1 MAAHE
6 VIGEQ
11 SGRTERAMPPS
22 AWIALCLGT
31 AGVFAD
37 MYTTQAI
44 LPVIGRSF
52 DLAPATTGLT
62 ISAVVL
68 AVAAGSL
75 VAGPL
80 SDRVGRKPVMVGASA
95 LLVVPTLLC
104 GFAPNFGVL
113 VTLRALQGLL
123 MPGLTSVAIVY
134 VNEQF
139 PGRQRGAAM
148 GVYVGGQV
156 LGGLLARGASAA
168 LTGLLNW
175 RVALSFF
182 ALPTAAG
189 TLALALWLPASGQA
203 GRGHMGVRWADVGT
217 HLRNRRLLATCTV
230 GFCLFFGFVGTFTYV
245 PYYLTGQPFNLP
257 PASLGLIY
265 LVWATGILSP
275 VAGSWS
281 MRVGRQRAI
290 AASLAVAG
298 AGMLVTL
305 IPALPAIVLGL
316 GLLAVGMFTAI
327 PSVNL
332 LIGEVTTVA
341 RGTASAIYLCCY
353 YLGGSIG
360 AVLPGLAWERFAWR
374 GVIAL
379 CLVMALLALCADA
392 VLARAGRPAPVP
404 PAATQPAAMTD

>member
-1 MAAHE
+1 
-6 VIGEQ
+6 
-11 SGRTERAMPPS
+11 MPPS

-44 LPVIGRSF
+44 LPTIGRSF
-52 DLAPATTGLT
+52 GLSPATTGLT

-80 SDRVGRKPVMVGASA
+80 SDRIGRKPVMVGASA
-95 LLVVPTLLC
+95 LLVVPTVLC
-104 GFAPNFGVL
+104 GLAPTFGLL
-113 VTLRALQGLL
+113 VVCRALQGLL

-139 PGRQRGAAM
+139 PGRQRGTAM

-168 LTGLLNW
+168 LTGLLDW
-175 RVALSFF
+175 RLALSAF
-182 ALPTAAG
+182 ALPTAGGA
-189 TLALALWLPASGQA
+189 LALALYLPPVERA

-217 HLRNRRLLATCTV
+217 HLRNVRLLATCVV
-230 GFCLFFGFVGTFTYV
+230 GFSLFFGFVGTFTYI
-245 PYYLTGQPFNLP
+245 PYYLTGHPFDVP
-257 PASLGLIY
+257 PVSLGLIY

-275 VAGSWS
+275 VAGTWS
-281 MRVGRQRAI
+281 IRIGRQRAI
-290 AASLAVAG
+290 AASLSVAC

-305 IPALPAIVLGL
+305 VPALPVIVLGL

-332 LIGEVTTVA
+332 LIGEVTSVA
-341 RGTASAIYLCCY
+341 RGTASALYLCCY
-353 YLGGSIG
+353 YLGGSVG
-360 AVLPGLAWERFAWR
+360 AVLPGLAWERFGWH

-379 CLVMALLALCADA
+379 CLTMALVALGADM
-392 VLARAGRPAPVP
+392 VLARAGHHTQDRQQDARRS
-404 PAATQPAAMTD
+404 AAAAD

>member
-1 MAAHE
+1 
-6 VIGEQ
+6 
-11 SGRTERAMPPS
+11 MPPA

-44 LPVIGRSF
+44 LPVIGRAFALS
-52 DLAPATTGLT
+52 PATTGLT

-68 AVAAGSL
+68 AVAGGSL

-80 SDRVGRKPVMVGASA
+80 SDRIGRKPVMVGASA
-95 LLVVPTLLC
+95 LLVLPTVLC
-104 GFAPNFGVL
+104 GIAPTFGSL
-113 VTLRALQGLL
+113 VMLRALQGLL

-139 PGRQRGAAM
+139 PGRQRGTAM

-168 LTGLLNW
+168 LTGLLSW
-175 RVALSFF
+175 RYALSFF

-189 TLALALWLPASGQA
+189 AVILALWLPGSARSEHA
-203 GRGHMGVRWADVGT
+203 HMGVRWTDIGA
-217 HLRNRRLLATCTV
+217 HLHNRRLLAVCAI
-230 GFCLFFGFVGTFTYV
+230 GFTLFFGFVGTFTYV
-245 PYYLTGQPFNLP
+245 PYYLTARPFNLP

-265 LVWATGILSP
+265 LVWATGVLSP
-275 VAGSWS
+275 VAGSLAV
-281 MRVGRQRAI
+281 RVGRPRAI
-290 AASLAVAG
+290 AVSLGVAC
-298 AGMLVTL
+298 AGMLITL
-305 IPALPAIVLGL
+305 IPSLPAIVLGL
-316 GLLAVGMFTAI
+316 TLLAVGMFTAI

-332 LIGEVTTVA
+332 LIGEVTSVA

-353 YLGGSIG
+353 YLGGSVG
-360 AVLPGLAWERFAWR
+360 AVTPGLAWERFGWH

-379 CLVMALLALCADA
+379 TLAMALLALAADFTM
-392 VLARAGRPAPVP
+392 ARATRRH
-404 PAATQPAAMTD
+404 AAIAG